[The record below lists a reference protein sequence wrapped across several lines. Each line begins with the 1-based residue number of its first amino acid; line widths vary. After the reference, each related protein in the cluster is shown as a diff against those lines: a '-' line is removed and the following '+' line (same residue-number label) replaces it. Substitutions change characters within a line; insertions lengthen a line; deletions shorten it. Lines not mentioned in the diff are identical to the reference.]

1 MQSYSKSEWQRVGM
15 YAKCQLLSKPFFFQL
30 KRKMLLIRRLS
41 NLQSK
46 GFAVVCNEWDSLLL
60 HKDMT
65 KIHPKLVYFCHH
77 EPSFNP
83 INTYQFKDFFLI
95 FISIIQTLAILTLKW
110 IWAKTAAVRSFLELK
125 HCHASL
131 QITASLVKNTFLISA
146 LAESLK
152 PNIALKSEVTKL
164 RRLNWGLVSAGAH
177 HCCASITNVSGMC
190 TPESR
195 LLKNT
200 LVIHTPSQIERRQCV
215 FFSNIQK
222 EWPSLIQFQTTA
234 LRKVMRFKP

>member
-1 MQSYSKSEWQRVGM
+1 MLFKLKKKRKNLNDFEKWVFPLFASFHFITTFTALILFKGMQSYSKSEWQRVGM

-83 INTYQFKDFFLI
+83 INTFQFKDFFLI

-110 IWAKTAAVRSFLELK
+110 IWAKTAAVRSFL
-125 HCHASL
+125 
-131 QITASLVKNTFLISA
+131 
-146 LAESLK
+146 
-152 PNIALKSEVTKL
+152 
-164 RRLNWGLVSAGAH
+164 
-177 HCCASITNVSGMC
+177 
-190 TPESR
+190 
-195 LLKNT
+195 
-200 LVIHTPSQIERRQCV
+200 
-215 FFSNIQK
+215 
-222 EWPSLIQFQTTA
+222 
-234 LRKVMRFKP
+234 